1 MIPPQ
6 VAAKRWKEDPFY
18 TEAVVVG
25 LDIGIEGIGV
35 AVRKGPEVI
44 YRRTF
49 MVSLPKSAALEGRR
63 LMRSAR
69 RCRKQRRRRDF
80 LLRMFCEKH
89 LGGAWSP
96 ITKRVLEHRLRAV
109 ESELKSPHAL
119 VQCLRH
125 IVAHRGYSYHLKSDG
140 AFLWGDSAKFADA
153 KRWLQAAYC
162 DDQVATL
169 LQQQAEELPWTDAQK
184 EEFAELCRDAVRNSA
199 GRSIEETL
207 KHHLSRDALKSRP
220 PFRGNAW
227 PREHV
232 QAHFEKIC
240 RRHPE
245 FFGGE
250 EKLEKLLPRLFAI
263 LNHERKN
270 AEERAA
276 HARSKAGKCDFAP
289 VLLAKEDLTRGF
301 QGDLPVR
308 LLNLLEFLSSRR
320 VATSDGLLHYA
331 TPKWIY
337 QQVGF
342 VQADGGAVATNQPR
356 PSISITDLKKSL
368 LESINEALGL
378 SGKQALKWEKGS
390 SLNEDF
396 FKQLKDLLCLR
407 RSRFETRA
415 GISAEAAAHII
426 DPLIS
431 KPAERVSAIGD
442 HLNEYRRLRRDR
454 MRSVITSPQVE
465 FLLGRDG
472 KQEGRLQRIFALPEL
487 REILGTKQSP
497 DFVVIEVVGGAAR
510 SAQEAID
517 IRNEQLE
524 RRKEREA
531 LAENYG
537 ISEADAK
544 GETMVRVALYE
555 QQRGLC
561 PYSGR
566 PLGSP
571 TDHGLQIDHIF
582 PREGGGTSERRNLV
596 LTFAKYNEAKG
607 KRLPYEAA
615 QASDLPLDWKA
626 ICALT
631 STMKFG
637 VAGKEGQLSKRDI
650 FDLKDSS
657 RCPDWG
663 NLTRQSQIARELR
676 DAVGQWLGIKGD
688 ANEMAQRIGTPT
700 GLHTAICRRAWKTS
714 IPRKNRADLTHHLW
728 DAITVSF
735 IPPAKGMNTIEY
747 GGIFHHVT
755 EKSAAVTKMTALA
768 VCPDLSA
775 LDQQNDECLVE
786 HPRQSS
792 SKKQRFDKS
801 IYGRSNDGKFLIRE
815 PLVKGK
821 PPANDEH
828 SLHKALTAAGVPSEK
843 IPTPKQLRKWLDS
856 DSADKLR
863 LGDKTVVESLPI
875 KAGKTGTVM
884 TQLAHRN
891 HKGEAIGMRVANEAN
906 WRLEVWKTQDGHKVK
921 YHTRVIPHPRALK
934 ILKAAQGDAAWAR
947 KNKETGRTLRQEV
960 SGSLPPYAKK
970 VGYFEKGQIVILPID
985 RNGEVGDHFTTAY
998 AKVVFRVTS
1007 VKSNGQVEMKMA
1019 EIKSPDANSDKL
1031 ALFDLPAASY
1041 TRAPKAPSKLAMLLR
1056 GE

>member
-49 MVSLPKSAALEGRR
+49 MVSLPESAALAGRR

-109 ESELKSPHAL
+109 EGKLKSPHAL

-125 IVAHRGYSYHLKSDG
+125 IIARRGYSYHLKSDG
-140 AFLWGDSAKFADA
+140 AFLWGDSPKFPDA

-162 DDQVATL
+162 DDQVVTL

-207 KHHLSRDALKSRP
+207 KHHLSKDALKSRP

-250 EKLEKLLPRLFAI
+250 EKLEKLLPRLLAI
-263 LNHERKN
+263 LNYERKN

-276 HARSKAGKCDFAP
+276 HARGKAGKCDFAP
-289 VLLAKEDLTRGF
+289 VLLGEEDLTRGF
-301 QGDLPVR
+301 QGDLPIR

-331 TPKWIY
+331 TPSWIY

-342 VQADGGAVATNQPR
+342 VQADAGAVATNQPR
-356 PSISITDLKKSL
+356 PANSITDLKKSL

-407 RSRFETRA
+407 RSRFETRS

-426 DPLIS
+426 DPLIN
-431 KPAERVSAIGD
+431 KPAERVSSIGD

-454 MRSVITSPQVE
+454 MRSIITSPQVE

-472 KQEGRLQRIFALPEL
+472 KQGGRLQRIFALPEL
-487 REILGTKQSP
+487 REKLGNKKKP

-510 SAQEAID
+510 NTLEAAE
-517 IRNEQLE
+517 IRKEQQE
-524 RRKEREA
+524 RRKEREV
-531 LAENYG
+531 LAEKYG
-537 ISEADAK
+537 IGEADAK

-561 PYSGR
+561 PYSGKA
-566 PLGSP
+566 LGSP
-571 TDHGLQIDHIF
+571 TASGLQIDHIF
-582 PREGGGTSERRNLV
+582 PRESGGTSERRNLV
-596 LTFAKYNEAKG
+596 LTFAKYNKDKG

-615 QASDLPLDWKA
+615 QAGDLPLDWQQ
-626 ICALT
+626 INALT
-631 STMKFG
+631 ATMRFG
-637 VAGKEGQLSKRDI
+637 NAGKEGQLSKRDI
-650 FDLKDSS
+650 FNLKDSS

-663 NLTRQSQIARELR
+663 NLTRQGQIARELR

-688 ANEMAQRIGTPT
+688 ANRMASHIGTPT
-700 GLHTAICRRAWKTS
+700 GLHTAICRRAWKQS

-735 IPPAKGMNTIEY
+735 IPPAKGLNTIEY

-755 EKSAAVTKMTALA
+755 EKSAAVTEMTALA

-775 LDQQNDECLVE
+775 LDQQSGECLVE

-801 IYGRSNDGKFLIRE
+801 IYGRRDDGTFVIRK
-815 PLVKGK
+815 PLVKGEA
-821 PPANDEH
+821 PATDEH
-828 SLHKALTAAGVPSEK
+828 SLYDALKAAGIPDDK
-843 IPTPKQLRKWLDS
+843 IPTPKKLRAWLDS
-856 DSADKLR
+856 DSSDKLK
-863 LGDKTVVESLPI
+863 LKDKTVVESLPT
-875 KAGKTGTVM
+875 KASKTGTPM

-891 HKGEAIGMRVANEAN
+891 RHGEAMGIRVAGEAN
-906 WRLEVWKTQDGHKVK
+906 WRLEVWKVGDGQNVS
-921 YHTRVIPHPRALK
+921 YHTRVIPHPRAMK
-934 ILKAAQGDAAWAR
+934 VFRNTHGEKSWKR
-947 KNKETGRTLRQEV
+947 KQASTGKTWRQTI
-960 SGSLPPYAKK
+960 SGSLPPFAKK
-970 VGYFEKGQIVILPID
+970 IGHFEKGQVVRMPLS
-985 RNGEVGDHFTTAY
+985 RNGEISETFSAAY
-998 AKVVFRVTS
+998 ATRFFRVTS
-1007 VKSNGQVEMKMA
+1007 IMSTGKVEFKIA
-1019 EIKSPDANSDKL
+1019 DA
-1031 ALFDLPAASY
+1031 
-1041 TRAPKAPSKLAMLLR
+1041 KAPDTSATGYKEIGLPTACFMRSARSAKKLAMLLA

>member
-1 MIPPQ
+1 MIPPK

-18 TEAVVVG
+18 TEAVVIG

-35 AVRKGPEVI
+35 AVRKGPDVI
-44 YRRTF
+44 FRRTF
-49 MVSLPKSAALEGRR
+49 MVSLPESAALLGRR

-96 ITKRVLEHRLRAV
+96 ITKRVLEQRLRAF
-109 ESELKSPHAL
+109 EGKLKSPHAL

-125 IVAHRGYSYHLKSDG
+125 IIAHRGYSYHLKSDG
-140 AFLWGDSAKFADA
+140 AFLWGDSAKFPDA

-162 DDQVATL
+162 DDQVAQL

-199 GRSIEETL
+199 GRSIEATL
-207 KHHLSRDALKSRP
+207 KRHLSKDSLKSRP

-276 HARSKAGKCDFAP
+276 HARGKAGKCDFAP
-289 VLLAKEDLTRGF
+289 VLLGKKDLTRGF
-301 QGDLPVR
+301 QGDLPIR

-331 TPKWIY
+331 TPRWIY
-337 QQVGF
+337 EQVGF

-356 PSISITDLKKSL
+356 PATSITDLKKSL

-431 KPAERVSAIGD
+431 KPAERVSVIGD

-510 SAQEAID
+510 NTLEAAE
-517 IRNEQLE
+517 IRKEQLE

-531 LAENYG
+531 LAEKYG

-544 GETMVRVALYE
+544 GETMLRVSLYE

-561 PYSGR
+561 PYSGK

-615 QASDLPLDWKA
+615 QAGDLPLDWKA
-626 ICALT
+626 ICDLT
-631 STMKFG
+631 SAMKFG
-637 VAGKEGQLSKRDI
+637 NAGKEGQLSKRDI
-650 FDLKDSS
+650 FNLKDSS
-657 RCPDWG
+657 RCPEWG

-688 ANEMAQRIGTPT
+688 ANKMASHIGTPT
-700 GLHTAICRRAWKTS
+700 GLHTAICRRAWKQS

-735 IPPAKGMNTIEY
+735 IPPAKGLNTIEY

-755 EKSAAVTKMTALA
+755 EKCAAVTEMTALA

-775 LDQQNDECLVE
+775 LDQQTGECLVE

-801 IYGRSNDGKFLIRE
+801 IYGRRDDGTFVIRK
-815 PLVKGK
+815 PLVKGEA
-821 PPANDEH
+821 PAADEH
-828 SLHKALTAAGVPSEK
+828 SLYEALKAAGIPDDK
-843 IPTPKQLRKWLDS
+843 IPTPKKLRAWLDA
-856 DSADKLR
+856 DSSDKLR
-863 LGDKTVVESLPI
+863 LKDKTVVESLPT
-875 KAGKTGTVM
+875 KASKLASAIA
-884 TQLAHRN
+884 QLSHRN
-891 HKGEAIGMRVANEAN
+891 RDKETIGVRISNEAN
-906 WRLEVWKTQDGHKVK
+906 WRLEIWKTQTERGIR
-921 YHTRVIPHPRALK
+921 YHTRVIPHPRLMRAFRS
-934 ILKAAQGDAAWAR
+934 AHGDAAWR
-947 KNKETGRTLRQEV
+947 SKREPTGKTWRQEI
-960 SGSLPPYAKK
+960 SGTLPPYAKR
-970 VGYFEKGQIVILPID
+970 VGHFEKGMIVLLPLSRD
-985 RNGEVGDHFTTAY
+985 GGVASFANCY
-998 AKVVFRVTS
+998 KVVPYLVTS
-1007 VKSNGQVEMKMA
+1007 IKSGGTLKLRMSEAKLGKTDAEWPHADLPTSSHVRTVSAPKKLA
-1019 EIKSPDANSDKL
+1019 EIL
-1031 ALFDLPAASY
+1031 AA
-1041 TRAPKAPSKLAMLLR
+1041 R
-1056 GE
+1056 

>member
-1 MIPPQ
+1 MIPPK
-6 VAAKRWKEDPFY
+6 VATKRWKEDPFY
-18 TEAVVVG
+18 TEAVVLG

-44 YRRTF
+44 FRRTF
-49 MVSLPKSAALEGRR
+49 MVSLPESAALQGRR

-89 LGGAWSP
+89 LEGAWSP

-109 ESELKSPHAL
+109 EGKLGSPHAL

-125 IVAHRGYSYHLKSDG
+125 IIARRGYSYHLKSDG
-140 AFLWGDSAKFADA
+140 AFLWGDSPKFPDA

-162 DDQVATL
+162 DDQVSLL

-207 KHHLSRDALKSRP
+207 KHHLSKDSLKERP

-250 EKLEKLLPRLFAI
+250 EKLGKLLPRLLAI

-276 HARSKAGKCDFAP
+276 HARGKAGKCDFAP
-289 VLLAKEDLTRGF
+289 VLLGKEDLKRGF
-301 QGDLPVR
+301 QGDLPIR
-308 LLNLLEFLSSRR
+308 LLNLFEFLSTRR
-320 VATSDGLLHYA
+320 VATSDGLLHHA
-331 TPKWIY
+331 PPSWIY
-337 QQVGF
+337 QQIAF
-342 VQADGGAVATNQPR
+342 AEADAGAVAENQPR
-356 PSISITDLKKSL
+356 PSTSITDLKKSL
-368 LESINEALGL
+368 LEVINEALGL

-415 GISAEAAAHII
+415 GISSEAAAHII
-426 DPLIS
+426 DPLI
-431 KPAERVSAIGD
+431 KRHAERVSAISD
-442 HLNEYRRLRRDR
+442 QLAEYRRLRLDR
-454 MRSVITSPQVE
+454 IRSIITSPQVE

-472 KQEGRLQRIFALPEL
+472 NVDGRLQRIFALPHV
-487 REILGTKQSP
+487 REKLDKKQKP

-510 SAQEAID
+510 NTLEAAE
-517 IRNEQLE
+517 IRKDQLE
-524 RRKEREA
+524 RRKEREQ
-531 LAENYG
+531 LAEKYG
-537 ISEADAK
+537 ISEADAR
-544 GETMVRVALYE
+544 GETMLRVALYE

-561 PYSGR
+561 PYSGE

-571 TDHGLQIDHIF
+571 TANGLQIDHIF
-582 PREGGGTSERRNLV
+582 PREQGGTSERRNLV
-596 LTFAKYNEAKG
+596 LTHARYNTSKG
-607 KRLPYEAA
+607 KKLPYEAA
-615 QASDLPLDWKA
+615 QAGDLPLDWKQ

-631 STMKFG
+631 ATMRFG
-637 VAGKEGQLSKRDI
+637 NAGKEGQLSKRDI
-650 FDLKDSS
+650 FNLKDSS
-657 RCPDWG
+657 KCPDWG

-676 DAVGQWLGIKGD
+676 DAAAQWLGIKGD
-688 ANEMAQRIGTPT
+688 AGKMAKQIGTPT
-700 GLHTAICRRAWKTS
+700 GLHTAICRRAWRGS

-735 IPPAKGMNTIEY
+735 IPPAKGLNTIEY

-755 EKSAAVTKMTALA
+755 EKSAAVTEMTALP
-768 VCPDLSA
+768 VCPDLSL
-775 LDQQNDECLVE
+775 LDQQTTECLVE

-801 IYGRSNDGKFLIRE
+801 IYGKRSDGTFVIRK
-815 PLVKGK
+815 PLVKGEA
-821 PPANDEH
+821 PANDER
-828 SLHKALTAAGVPSEK
+828 SLYEALKASGIPEDK
-843 IPTPKQLRKWLDS
+843 IPTPKKLRSWLDS
-856 DSADKLR
+856 DSTDKLR
-863 LGDKTVVESLPI
+863 LKDKTVVESLPT
-875 KAGKTGTVM
+875 KASKTGTPM

-891 HKGEAIGMRVANEAN
+891 REGEPMGIRVAGEAN
-906 WRLEVWKTQDGHKVK
+906 WRLEVWKVSDGQRTT
-921 YHTRVIPHPRALK
+921 YHTRVIPHPRAMK
-934 ILKAAQGDAAWAR
+934 IFKATHGANAWKRKQAATG
-947 KNKETGRTLRQEV
+947 ETWQKTI
-960 SGSLPPYAKK
+960 SGSLPPFAKK
-970 VGYFEKGQIVILPID
+970 VGHFEKGMTVRVPLTRDGEISHSFADAYTV
-985 RNGEVGDHFTTAY
+985 RN
-998 AKVVFRVTS
+998 FRVTS
-1007 VKSNGQVEMKMA
+1007 LMSNGQVKMVMADVKPA
-1019 EIKSPDANSDKL
+1019 EAGSAAWAIS
-1031 ALFDLPAASY
+1031 DLPKECY
-1041 TRAPKAPSKLAMLLR
+1041 MRAPSAADKLAMLLL
-1056 GE
+1056 GA